1 MNAPA
6 RTPETLAVYR
16 TAAGRL
22 RIVLLQAGSPC
33 EVLDGPDPLDPQ
45 AAAARPPRE
54 GDLVLGVV
62 RRVVKDLSA
71 AFVDIGE
78 EHDGF
83 LPLSDAPPGCKAGQ
97 RLPVLVA
104 RRMPDGKGHRV
115 DARIA
120 LPGPYAVF
128 RPSAGPKRRTRLK
141 SLDPAA
147 AAAAFDR
154 DLARL
159 SAEWAAIAAAAASGP
174 APRRLGDY
182 GAPLYRALCGLAGPA
197 TVSVRV
203 DGSDLLA
210 LVHAE
215 IARILPELVPL
226 LSLSVPV
233 GGYGLE
239 AALGLSGLDDAMRKR
254 TVRLPSGGSLVL
266 DRTEAL
272 HVLDVNS
279 GKDVRRRPGDPLA
292 LRTNLEAAREAARQI
307 RLRDLQGILLIDFIR
322 METDAERTAVAAA
335 FREAAEGDRAKV
347 RPEGFTKLGLFEATR
362 SWT

>member
-6 RTPETLAVYR
+6 RPPETLAVYR

-22 RIVLLQAGSPC
+22 RIVLLQDDRPC
-33 EVLDGPDPLDPQ
+33 EVLDGPDPLDP
-45 AAAARPPRE
+45 AAAANRPLRE

-62 RRVVKDLSA
+62 RRVVADLSA

-97 RLPVLVA
+97 RLPVLLD

-120 LPGPYAVF
+120 LPGPFAVF
-128 RPSAGPKRRTRLK
+128 RPDAEPKRRTRLK
-141 SLDPAA
+141 SMDPAA

-159 SAEWAAIAAAAASGP
+159 AGEWAALAAEAASGS
-174 APRRLGDY
+174 APRHLGDY

-197 TVSVRV
+197 VTSVRA
-203 DGSDLLA
+203 DGSELLA

-215 IARILPELVPL
+215 AARILPDALPL

-239 AALGLSGLDDAMRKR
+239 AALGLAGLDDAVRRR

-279 GKDVRRRPGDPLA
+279 GKDVRNRPGDPLA
-292 LRTNLEAAREAARQI
+292 LRTNLEAAREAARQM
-307 RLRDLQGILLIDFIR
+307 RLRDLQGIVLVDFIR
-322 METDAERTAVAAA
+322 MKSDEDRAAVAAA
-335 FREAAEGDRAKV
+335 FRAAAEGDRAKV
-347 RPEGFTKLGLFEATR
+347 RAEGFTKLGLFEATR